1 METKR
6 DFDLMALYTKFKNIA
21 TKGPADEET
30 VLKIVAEILDILPKA
45 DKYIVD
51 MEEELEDNTP
61 HLDRRVINKFE
72 SITGKKLSNIELFT
86 EDGYSI
92 YEGHIDGL
100 IKNLDALARV
110 YANRHINYIE
120 KENKALKDSNECYIK
135 LIKRYRKK
143 LNKQKA
149 NANYWR
155 HRELYQEE
163 RNIELSQRI
172 DFRETNVIY
181 LNDILTTLTNDKK
194 HLQTDLKMARE
205 NHINLI
211 NAYNDLVAKTS
222 DYESIKQAK
231 EGYYHEWKVAED
243 LIKQRDNAIV
253 KSRKENDELRTKYEK
268 LFANQCKGTPGVNP
282 NKKEE
287 TNNSSP
293 LAKLAKHQYYIRV
306 YSDPEVGSNIINS
319 CINSE
324 DKVISIFDSYC
335 QSQCQILRNN
345 TYISIIVEKDPGNR
359 ASIAQV
365 FNKYDELLGNLLS
378 ASDIMEYISKL

>member
-21 TKGPADEET
+21 TEGPADTET

-100 IKNLDALARV
+100 IKNLDNLAKV

-163 RNIELSQRI
+163 QNIKLSQKI
-172 DFRETNVIY
+172 NFRETNVIY
-181 LNDILTTLTNDKK
+181 LNDILTILTNDKK

-205 NHINLI
+205 NHINLM

-231 EGYYHEWKVAED
+231 EGYYHEWKIAED

-253 KSRKENDELRTKYEK
+253 KLRKENDELRTKYEK
-268 LFANQCKGTPGVNP
+268 LFANQCKGTPGVDP

-287 TNNSSP
+287 TDNSSS
-293 LAKLAKHQYYIRV
+293 LAKHQYYIHV
-306 YSDPEVGSNIINS
+306 FSDINACSNIIHS
-319 CINSE
+319 CIKSG
-324 DKVISIFDSYC
+324 DKVISILDSYYKH
-335 QSQCQILRNN
+335 QCVILRDDI
-345 TYISIIVEKDPGNR
+345 YISIIIDKDYRNQP
-359 ASIAQV
+359 SSAQV
-365 FNKYDELLGNLLS
+365 FNKDNELLINILHES
-378 ASDIMEYISKL
+378 SIIDYISKL

>member
-86 EDGYSI
+86 EDSYSI

-120 KENKALKDSNECYIK
+120 
-135 LIKRYRKK
+135 
-143 LNKQKA
+143 
-149 NANYWR
+149 
-155 HRELYQEE
+155 
-163 RNIELSQRI
+163 
-172 DFRETNVIY
+172 
-181 LNDILTTLTNDKK
+181 
-194 HLQTDLKMARE
+194 
-205 NHINLI
+205 
-211 NAYNDLVAKTS
+211 
-222 DYESIKQAK
+222 
-231 EGYYHEWKVAED
+231 
-243 LIKQRDNAIV
+243 
-253 KSRKENDELRTKYEK
+253 KENDELRTKYEK

-293 LAKLAKHQYYIRV
+293 LAKHQYYIRV
-306 YSDPEVGSNIINS
+306 YSDPEVGSNIIHS